1 MLCGAQIAVS
11 GGGMQHRNE
20 TLLRTIRSAS
30 LFPPQSGL
38 FCACRCATH
47 RWAHT
52 VSAHCGGT
60 GHRSRMAWQSLAAV
74 ARGRQPAIASAV
86 DCALLCQVGAAPIP
100 AQIGCCPV
108 GSSTHAIRT
117 FALDTERGMLGQVL
131 PVLSEANTEG
141 TYQATGLCFRTGQQ
155 YPPSPSST
163 HTGAAHVFSIGLD
176 RRYQQAKR
184 AHRHVVLQPLPCH
197 LV

>member
-30 LFPPQSGL
+30 LFPPHSGL

-47 RWAHT
+47 RRAPT
-52 VSAHCGGT
+52 VSAHCGST

-86 DCALLCQVGAAPIP
+86 DCALLCQVGAAQIP
-100 AQIGCCPV
+100 SQIGCCPV

-117 FALDTERGMLGQVL
+117 FTLDTEGGMLGHFQQRSQQPWNL
-131 PVLSEANTEG
+131 PGHRPLLL
-141 TYQATGLCFRTGQQ
+141 YQQ

-163 HTGAAHVFSIGLD
+163 LVAAGAAHVFSVGLD